1 MNLPFLFPIQFYC
14 NTGICGGTIK
24 KAREFLRGL
33 PSGQVLSGV
42 VGPGIWFILSS
53 KQLTKLRQRV
63 SFAETLGE

>member
-1 MNLPFLFPIQFYC
+1 V
-14 NTGICGGTIK
+14 GGTIK

>member
-1 MNLPFLFPIQFYC
+1 SQYSFIVTPVFV
-14 NTGICGGTIK
+14 GGTIK